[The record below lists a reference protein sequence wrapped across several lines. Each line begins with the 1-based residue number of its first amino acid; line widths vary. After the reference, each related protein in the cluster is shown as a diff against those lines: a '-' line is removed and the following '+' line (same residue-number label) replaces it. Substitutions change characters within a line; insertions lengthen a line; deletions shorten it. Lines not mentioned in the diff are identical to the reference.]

1 MQLYEMPHTLKT
13 ESISVSGQT
22 FGMLQV
28 IQTGFDILKY
38 LQIKKATV
46 S

>member
-1 MQLYEMPHTLKT
+1 MQLYEMLHTLKT
-13 ESISVSGQT
+13 DSVSVSGQA

-38 LQIKKATV
+38 LQIKKGTV